1 MVRLFVRMHDRETV
15 ELFLLARED
24 GMCVS
29 AASAF
34 AGVSRDTGRRWG
46 RGELPHGHTGAPA
59 ARGGGGIPARKTAER
74 KGGRRGRPGP
84 LRSPRGRA
92 AVRPH
97 PRQGRERAARGGV
110 GRPKSGRLAAGF
122 DVDREPVRARGE
134 IDRGDRPVPDLDSP
148 VFGDR

>member
-1 MVRLFVRMHDRETV
+1 MHDRETV

-34 AGVSRDTGRRWG
+34 AGVSRGTGWHWG
-46 RGELPHGHTGAPA
+46 RGELPHGYTGAPA
-59 ARGGGGIPARKTAER
+59 ARGGGRIPARKIAER
-74 KGGRRGRPGP
+74 KGADVDVRGLYDP
-84 LRSPRGRA
+84 PRGRA

-97 PRQGRERAARGGV
+97 PRQGRERAAQGGV

-122 DVDREPVRARGE
+122 DVDRELVRARGE